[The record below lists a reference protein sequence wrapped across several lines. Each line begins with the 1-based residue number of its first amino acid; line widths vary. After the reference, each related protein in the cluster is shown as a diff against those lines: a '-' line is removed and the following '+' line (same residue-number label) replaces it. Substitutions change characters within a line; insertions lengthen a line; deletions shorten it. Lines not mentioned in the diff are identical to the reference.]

1 MGGRR
6 KMVVPMGMGG
16 GAAVPMDVDVAG
28 QQRGVAAQRGVEPVV
43 RRRQLM
49 FVQKWGVVRVGMLM
63 MAVPGDRVVRMAVTM
78 HVSGVGCS
86 SRQAEN
92 ATQPPN
98 PIKAMPEAA
107 STNWPKR

>member
-1 MGGRR
+1 MQWRLGREPGEDRMGGRR

-49 FVQKWGVVRVGMLM
+49 LVRKWGVVRVGM
-63 MAVPGDRVVRMAVTM
+63 P
-78 HVSGVGCS
+78 
-86 SRQAEN
+86 
-92 ATQPPN
+92 
-98 PIKAMPEAA
+98 
-107 STNWPKR
+107 